1 MVHVIKYILHL
12 IAYMYIFLNFGRK
25 ILGDHEFPVHHDGQE
40 VKTVANW
47 SGIQFPRIKLAK
59 RCCQCIAQNLKAGF
73 TICCIFLAK
82 IYQNIKTNY

>member
-25 ILGDHEFPVHHDGQE
+25 ILLLIGDHEFPVHHDGQE

-47 SGIQFPRIKLAK
+47 SSIQFTRIKLAK
-59 RCCQCIAQNLKAGF
+59 RCCSMHCAKCEAGF

-82 IYQNIKTNY
+82 I